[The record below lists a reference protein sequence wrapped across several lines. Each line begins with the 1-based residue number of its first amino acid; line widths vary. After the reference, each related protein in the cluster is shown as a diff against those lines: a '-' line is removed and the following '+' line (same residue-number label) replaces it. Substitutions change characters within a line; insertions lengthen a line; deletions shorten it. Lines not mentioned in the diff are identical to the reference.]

1 MTSALPDTIPSDLKK
16 RFHNPALRRRETLV
30 AFLLLSPWV
39 IGFLLFRLYPILAS
53 LWYSFTNFHML
64 EPGKTQFIGLANY
77 GRIITDLDAWS
88 NMAGSL
94 GYFLLT
100 VPVEL
105 LVALALAAIFSSER
119 LRAKGILR
127 PLFFMP
133 SIIPAGAIYMI
144 WLGMVDPYMGWV
156 TQLVAFLKLPPVI
169 MEFGQITPL
178 FLTVM
183 ALWSIGPGF
192 LIMYGA
198 MLGIPKE
205 LHEAARVDGAGPLM
219 RFISI
224 TLPMISPAIFFSLVI
239 DLTSAFG
246 GSVLL
251 DRGFVF
257 SQATNMDGYVYWM
270 MFSELDLGYASA
282 LAWVMFI
289 VTMVI
294 TIALFRSARRWVYY
308 PEESGY
314 ETI

>member
-1 MTSALPDTIPSDLKK
+1 MTSALPPAIPSDLKK
-16 RFHNPALRRRETLV
+16 HLRNPALRRRETLI
-30 AFLLLSPWV
+30 AFLLLSPWL
-39 IGFLLFRLYPILAS
+39 IGFVLFRLYPILAS
-53 LWYSFTNFHML
+53 LWYSFTNFYML

-77 GRIITDLDAWS
+77 GRMITDLAAWS

-100 VPVEL
+100 VPLEL
-105 LVALALAAIFSSER
+105 LAALALAAIFSSER
-119 LRAKGILR
+119 LRMKGILR

-144 WLGMVDPYMGWV
+144 WLGMVDPYTGWV
-156 TQLVAFLKLPPVI
+156 TQLFAFLKLPPVV
-169 MEFGQITPL
+169 MSFGQITPF

-198 MLGIPKE
+198 MQGIPKE

-257 SQATNMDGYVYWM
+257 SQSTNMDGYIYAT
-270 MFSELDLGYASA
+270 MFSQLDMGYASA

-289 VTMVI
+289 VTMTI
-294 TIALFRSARRWVYY
+294 TIILFRSARRWVYY